1 MKPLAQNTLI
11 QNRYLIVHR
20 IGKGGMGEV
29 YLAVD
34 QRLGSAVA
42 LKRTF
47 FAGDEMLGNAFE
59 REARTLARMRHP
71 VLPKVSDHFGEN
83 EEQYLVMEHISGD
96 DLSKRLDSAGKPFPV
111 SWVLFWA
118 DQLLDALSYLHTH
131 EPPIIH
137 RDIKPQNLKL
147 TDENH
152 IILLDFGLS
161 KTSTGQTNIS
171 QSGSTG
177 SVVGYTPHYA
187 PMEQIRGIGT
197 SARSDLYSLSATLYQ
212 LLTNTIPVDA
222 LTRADALL
230 NELPDPIRPPHELN
244 PEVPDQVS
252 TIILRGMEVSQEK
265 RYANAREM
273 QRVLRKAF
281 SEMQQATN
289 AQTVAFTA
297 EETAVLTG
305 AAGVTAGSAS
315 TSSDGASEPEKATT
329 PESAPE
335 AAIQPDEN
343 IDLEATMAFPTPAT
357 DSGVRQADVKTEVF
371 IAGSESNPFPAAELA
386 DTGPTGGHLSPDT
399 QAGAGVNDA
408 EPVSMQTPESTPEPS
423 FADATVPFIAFG
435 QSAAESAD
443 TGPALESST
452 SFDNEF
458 VSEQSVPEFVPPTE
472 EEEPEPVEP
481 TAAAA
486 AATPAAAYSQVAER
500 PQKKSSGKAIA
511 IVGGLA
517 AVLLLGAA
525 LAGGIWAYMKYG
537 SAAAVT
543 EATPEPTPEAT
554 IFEEPTPDPN
564 FGLADNSNTGNS
576 NSDLP
581 DNSNSNSELTV
592 EPTPEPTP
600 AGTSTRPT
608 PRPATTPRPVTTP
621 ERRPTPRR
629 TPVARP
635 TVMP

>member
-83 EEQYLVMEHISGD
+83 DEQYLVMEHISGD

-230 NELPDPIRPPHELN
+230 NELPDPIKPPHELN
-244 PEVPDQVS
+244 PEVPAAVS
-252 TIILRGMEVSQEK
+252 AIILRGMEVSQEK
-265 RYANAREM
+265 RFANAREM

-297 EETAVLTG
+297 EETAVMTG
-305 AAGVTAGSAS
+305 AAGIVTGAAS
-315 TSSDGASEPEKATT
+315 LPGDRSQEPEV
-329 PESAPE
+329 PEVQASSPE

-343 IDLEATMAFPTPAT
+343 IDLEATMAFPPPES

-371 IAGSESNPFPAAELA
+371 NAGGSSDPFAAAGLA
-386 DTGPTGGHLSPDT
+386 DTGTSDGVLASEIPSEPDGFD
-399 QAGAGVNDA
+399 AGPASVI
-408 EPVSMQTPESTPEPS
+408 PPESTAEPS
-423 FADATVPFIAFG
+423 FADATVPFIALDHTTSEPSDAGQVSGAPAPFG
-435 QSAAESAD
+435 EQ
-443 TGPALESST
+443 
-452 SFDNEF
+452 F
-458 VSEQSVPEFVPPTE
+458 VQEQSIPEFVPPTE
-472 EEEPEPVEP
+472 EDEPEHVEP
-481 TAAAA
+481 PVAAVAA
-486 AATPAAAYSQVAER
+486 PSYAHPAAR

-511 IVGGLA
+511 IIGGLA

-554 IFEEPTPDPN
+554 IFDEPTPDPN
-564 FGLADNSNTGNS
+564 FGLADNSNTSNTNSEVPS
-576 NSDLP
+576 NSD
-581 DNSNSNSELTV
+581 SNSDLTV
-592 EPTPEPTP
+592 EPTPERTP
-600 AGTSTRPT
+600 AETGPRST
-608 PRPATTPRPVTTP
+608 PRPVGTPRPVTTP

-629 TPVARP
+629 TPVTRP
-635 TVMP
+635 TVLP